1 MYTEKYVFMKMYDY
15 LEFYFN
21 ARPLEGIL
29 LSLL

>member
-21 ARPLEGIL
+21 ACPLEGIL